1 MYNNL
6 NITGTFYQQG
16 KNNAAMQIE
25 VTQLI
30 QKQLPQFTISKNLL
44 KMKLPIYS
52 PRNGQQFI
60 EILLFICKII
70 VITIFWIF

>member
-1 MYNNL
+1 
-6 NITGTFYQQG
+6 
-16 KNNAAMQIE
+16 MQIE

-70 VITIFWIF
+70 VITIF